1 MVECGVLTVAFWI
14 PKNSHFFE
22 IYFAS
27 KGAVVSKERDSG
39 SLTVKSALK
48 ISRFLWPEFVR
59 EHGCV
64 FLGRESGSNPPPAN
78 DTATGWESFVNHVH
92 IFDEFRNSATK
103 RSVVHEGKELDV
115 EDWTY
120 DETHPDFIA
129 ACELGRTAAKLWAL
143 KLAEDFPTE
152 RFRVYYTEYDNPI
165 VRFHKV
171 RTDEPVWISDE
182 ALRTS
187 ANSCFLNS
195 VIYDT
200 QYTTEPVWGPRSA
213 VH

>member
-1 MVECGVLTVAFWI
+1 MS
-14 PKNSHFFE
+14 KNES
-22 IYFAS
+22 S
-27 KGAVVSKERDSG
+27 R
-39 SLTVKSALK
+39 SLNVKSALK

-59 EHGCV
+59 ENGCV
-64 FLGRESGSNPPPAN
+64 FLGRQSGSNPPPAN

-103 RSVVHEGKELDV
+103 RSVVHEGKTLDI
-115 EDWTY
+115 EDWIY
-120 DETHPDFIA
+120 DEAHPDFIA
-129 ACELGRTAAKLWAL
+129 ACELGRTAVKFWAL

-187 ANSCFLNS
+187 TNS
-195 VIYDT
+195 VLSQFRDLRYAISD
-200 QYTTEPVWGPRSA
+200 
-213 VH
+213 